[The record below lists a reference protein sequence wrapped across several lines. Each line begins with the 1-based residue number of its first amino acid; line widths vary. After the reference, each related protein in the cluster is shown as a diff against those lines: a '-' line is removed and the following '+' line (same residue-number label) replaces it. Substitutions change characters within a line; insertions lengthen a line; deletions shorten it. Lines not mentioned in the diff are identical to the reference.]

1 MQRQTGQDMT
11 DVLKKFKSIFEGLD
25 IARGETRKT
34 GEVSAKGKS
43 ITRSKTITEPPT
55 DKMWE
60 DHLKGTDPA
69 LGIIPIRRDNTCIW
83 GCIDWDVYPL
93 DHKEIVQDLKK
104 KKIPLTVFRSKS
116 GGAHLFLFTKK
127 PVPAVM
133 MRDKLKTYASAI
145 GHARAEIFPKQEK
158 INIDRGDVGS
168 FLNLPYHNLENT
180 VRYAFNNNG
189 EPILNVEKFFE
200 HYEKNV
206 LSVDQ
211 FNNLKL
217 KETEEDDFLEMPPC
231 LVTLLSEGVGEGMRN
246 ETMYNVGVYLKK
258 RFSEDDLWKKKM
270 NHYNIK
276 YFKPPINASELVKTQ
291 ESLDNKDYFYKCK
304 DEPLSSFCN
313 SKLCVTKKYGVGDD
327 DAPVQTISAIRKYNS
342 DPPLFFCDIDG
353 QTVMVETAVLHEPDK
368 FSMACLEQIN
378 RPQMPMS
385 KIIWRKMLIKLL
397 QEKQET
403 DLKATEDLKIDNQLK
418 EYMEDFVNKVR
429 GKDIND
435 IQRGVAY
442 SDDNYSYFKMK
453 DFWKHLVKNKWP
465 DKRYPK
471 HVVVQKLQT
480 QLKIEEDYPKINGKT
495 VRCFKMLKIV
505 SVEPEKAK
513 YESQEP
519 SWKRKIEQ

>member
-1 MQRQTGQDMT
+1 MT

-34 GEVSAKGKS
+34 GEVSGKGKS
-43 ITRSKTITEPPT
+43 ITKSKTISEPPT
-55 DKMWE
+55 DKMWQ
-60 DHLKGTDPA
+60 DHLNGTDPA

-93 DHKEIVQDLKK
+93 DHKQIVQDLKK

-116 GGAHLFLFTKK
+116 GGAHLFLFTKE

-133 MRDKLKTYASAI
+133 MRDKLKTYAAAI

-158 INIDRGDVGS
+158 INIERGDVGS
-168 FLNLPYHNLENT
+168 FLNLPYHNLDNT
-180 VRYAFNNNG
+180 VRYAFDGDGNAMLDI
-189 EPILNVEKFFE
+189 EEFFK
-200 HYEKNV
+200 HYDKTV
-206 LSVDQ
+206 LTVDQ
-211 FNNLKL
+211 FKKLEL
-217 KETEEDDFLEMPPC
+217 KEKEEDDFYEMPPC
-231 LVTLLSEGVGEGMRN
+231 LVTLLSEGVGEGIRN
-246 ETMYNVGVYLKK
+246 ETMYSLGVYLKK

-291 ESLDNKDYFYKCK
+291 ESLERKEYYYKCK
-304 DEPLSSFCN
+304 DEPLVSFCN
-313 SKLCVTKKYGVGDD
+313 AKLCMTKKFGVGDG
-327 DAPVQTISAIRKYNS
+327 DAPVQTISQIRKYNS

-353 QTVMVETAVLHEPDK
+353 QTVITDTAVLHDPDK
-368 FSMACLEQIN
+368 FSMACLEQIGK
-378 RPQMPMS
+378 PQMPMS

-397 QEKQET
+397 EEKLET
-403 DLKATEDLKIDNQLK
+403 DTKATEDLKVDNQLK
-418 EYMEDFVNKVR
+418 EYVEDFVNKVR

-442 SDDNYSYFKMK
+442 SDDIYSYFKMK
-453 DFWKHLVKNKWP
+453 DFWRHLLKNKWP

-480 QLKIEEDYPKINGKT
+480 LLSITEDYPKINGKT
-495 VRCFKMLKIV
+495 VRCFKMLKIM